1 MKGYSKILFA
11 HNFFE
16 EPGIES
22 AWAKK
27 VELGYQLDN
36 ILFYAKNY
44 ALNDIINAKEI
55 DGALYVNEL
64 IQESGHSTVRVLLE
78 NLEDVQNLRNELESM
93 GCSTELSNLPKLVAL
108 DIPPEVSYS
117 HIQAYLD
124 QGMEDEKWEY
134 QEAAIATNRKP

>member
-1 MKGYSKILFA
+1 MKGYSKILFS
-11 HNFFE
+11 HDFFN

-44 ALNDIINAKEI
+44 ALNDIIKTKEI
-55 DGALYVNEL
+55 DGVLYADEL
-64 IQESGHSTVRVLLE
+64 IQESGHSTIRVLLE
-78 NLEDVQNLRNELESM
+78 NAEDVQRLRAELESM
-93 GCSTELSNLPKLVAL
+93 GCSTELSNLPRLIAL
-108 DIPPEVSYS
+108 DIPPEISYS

-124 QGMEDEKWEY
+124 RGMEDGKWEY

>member
-1 MKGYSKILFA
+1 MKGYSKILFP
-11 HNFFE
+11 HDFFD
-16 EPGIES
+16 EPGVES

-44 ALNDIINAKEI
+44 ALNDIIEAKEI
-55 DGALYVNEL
+55 DGVLYADEL
-64 IQESGHSTVRVLLE
+64 IQESGHSTVRVLLD
-78 NLEDVQNLRNELESM
+78 NTEDVQSLRTELESM

-108 DIPPEVSYS
+108 DIPPEISYS
-117 HIQAYLD
+117 HIQGYLD
-124 QGMEDEKWEY
+124 RGMEDGKWEY